1 LYTNYLRD
9 IDTIKN
15 ENLDKSSI
23 SSHSLENSEDKL
35 RKKRKRHQEKKLDEF
50 TIIIDKSILK
60 EYV

>member
-1 LYTNYLRD
+1 LYTNYIRD

-23 SSHSLENSEDKL
+23 SSHSWENSEEKL
-35 RKKRKRHQEKKLDEF
+35 RKKRKRNQDKKLDEF